1 MSAQAATFE
10 RLPGVSAN
18 VYAQADFER
27 VCTLVGTEA
36 GIVLT
41 ASKAMLVY
49 SRLAPLVRASG
60 AGTFGRYLDLVD
72 ADPAQRQALV
82 GALTTNH
89 TAFYRE
95 GHHFKHFAKQV
106 RPALL
111 RRLSDGGAVRLWSA
125 ACSTGE
131 EPWSMLFTLF
141 GADGAGARAVNAGDL
156 VLLATDLADHAL
168 QRARAATY
176 PAETLAAV
184 PPELTRA
191 WTVASG
197 QSVTIAEDLR
207 SRARF
212 RSLNLLRAWPMT
224 RPFDVIFCRN
234 VMIYFDAP
242 TKERLLERLANQLAP
257 GGYLYIGHSERVSG
271 PATALL
277 QPIENTV
284 YRRVAA

>member
-1 MSAQAATFE
+1 MSAHAMAFD

-18 VYAQADFER
+18 VYAEADFER
-27 VCTLVGTEA
+27 VRALVGAEA

-41 ASKAMLVY
+41 PSKAMLVY

-60 AGTFGRYLDLVD
+60 AGTFGRFLDLVD
-72 ADPAQRQALV
+72 ADPAKREALV

-95 GHHFKHFAKQV
+95 AHHFEHLGKHV
-106 RPALL
+106 RPLL
-111 RRLSDGGAVRLWSA
+111 MRRLAAGGAVRLWSA

-131 EPWSMLFTLF
+131 EPWSMLFTMF
-141 GADGAGARAVNAGDL
+141 GGDRAAGRAIAAGDL
-156 VLLATDLADHAL
+156 VLLATDLAAHAL

-176 PAETLAAV
+176 PADSLSAV
-184 PPELTRA
+184 PPPLARA
-191 WTVASG
+191 WAITSG
-197 QSVTIAEDLR
+197 ETVTIADELR
-207 SRARF
+207 ACARF
-212 RSLNLLRAWPMT
+212 RSLNLLRPWPMART
-224 RPFDVIFCRN
+224 FDVIFCRN
-234 VMIYFDAP
+234 VMIYFDTP

-257 GGYLYIGHSERVSG
+257 GGHLYIGHSERVSG

-277 QPIENTV
+277 QPIENTI